1 MLVRFHNVI
10 LFSFVFF
17 FKVFEDVHLPSK
29 PKLETA
35 LENLNYYFAFIFTL
49 EFVLKII
56 GLGVVGYFSS
66 FWNCLDSL
74 IVAVSV
80 LLA

>member
-1 MLVRFHNVI
+1 MT
-10 LFSFVFF
+10 LFIFLFF
-17 FKVFEDVHLPSK
+17 FKVFEDVNLPSK
-29 PKLETA
+29 PKLEKA
-35 LENLNYYFAFIFTL
+35 LENLNYFFAFIFAV

-56 GLGVVGYFSS
+56 GLGMVGYFSS

>member
-1 MLVRFHNVI
+1 MIFM
-10 LFSFVFF
+10 FCFF

-29 PKLETA
+29 PKLEKA
-35 LENLNYYFAFIFTL
+35 LEALNYFFAFIFAL

-56 GLGVVGYFSS
+56 GLGMVGYFSS

-74 IVAVSV
+74 IVAVSD